1 MGSMKYKINISPAA
15 QKDLL
20 EIKVY
25 VQFELEN
32 PTAAKSVVG
41 KITKSIATLGSHPY
55 LGARL
60 SAIAN
65 VESDYRYLVCGNYM
79 VFYRVYSQNVYVD
92 RVLYGRRDYMRILF
106 GGDHTESFDQ

>member
-1 MGSMKYKINISPAA
+1 MKYNINISPAA

-20 EIKVY
+20 EIKAY
-25 VQFELEN
+25 VQFDLEN
-32 PTAAKSVVG
+32 PAAAKSVVG
-41 KITKSIATLGSHPY
+41 KITKSIAALGSHPY
-55 LGARL
+55 LGAKL

-79 VFYRVYSQNVYVD
+79 AFYRVTSRDVYVD

-106 GGDHTESFDQ
+106 GNENAEWFEQ

>member
-20 EIKVY
+20 EIKGY
-25 VQFELEN
+25 VQFDLEN
-32 PTAAKSVVG
+32 PIAAKSVVG
-41 KITKSIATLGSHPY
+41 KITKAIATLASHPY

-60 SAIAN
+60 SAVAN

-79 VFYRVYSQNVYVD
+79 AFYRVSSQDVYVD
-92 RVLYGRRDYMRILF
+92 RILYGRRDYMRILF
-106 GGDHTESFDQ
+106 GDHKAEWNEH